1 MSNSVDRLFLALEH
15 AAAAGVQR
23 PRMRFTGITVSLSFS
38 GAEIYVNSA
47 IDGAYL
53 GKIVGNGFSK
63 GSKCDAGRAASVLA
77 VMSDPLA
84 YAVAYGRET
93 GSCSCCGRE
102 LSDPISVERGVGPVC
117 LANYRLSDLPVGA
130 TPPELVAEEASF
142 ADPGGSLSFSPQQ
155 EQAIRAVKAWLADPN
170 RKPFFYLAGYAGTG
184 KTTLAKLL
192 AADAGKVVFAAF
204 TGKAALVL
212 GGKGCSPSS
221 TIHSLI
227 YQPKEDA
234 SGIVHFVLDL
244 EGPASEADLIVVDEV
259 SMVGPDLGKDLLKF
273 GKPVLVLGDPAQL
286 PPVGD
291 EVGFFTKNTPDF
303 MLTDIHRQA
312 ADNPIIRM
320 SMIVREGGKLPYGEY
335 GDSLVIRRDQLGR
348 NMVLG
353 ADQVLC
359 GTNKTR
365 RSKNAQIRQLLGREG
380 WFTEGERVVG
390 LKNNKEKGFLNGS
403 MWTVQEVDFSDTEES
418 QLVLFPLDAGMAK
431 TPVEVRTSHLW
442 IEGRE
447 KELPPS
453 EAREYDPVDYG
464 YVLSVHKSQGSQW
477 NSVVVLD
484 ESFVFKQDAAR
495 HLYTAITRAAE
506 RVIVAR

>member
-1 MSNSVDRLFLALEH
+1 MIL
-15 AAAAGVQR
+15 
-23 PRMRFTGITVSLSFS
+23 
-38 GAEIYVNSA
+38 
-47 IDGAYL
+47 
-53 GKIVGNGFSK
+53 
-63 GSKCDAGRAASVLA
+63 
-77 VMSDPLA
+77 
-84 YAVAYGRET
+84 
-93 GSCSCCGRE
+93 
-102 LSDPISVERGVGPVC
+102 
-117 LANYRLSDLPVGA
+117 
-130 TPPELVAEEASF
+130 
-142 ADPGGSLSFSPQQ
+142 SPQQ
-155 EQAIRAVKAWLADPN
+155 DEAIRAVQAWLRDPSG
-170 RKPFFYLAGYAGTG
+170 KPFFYLAGFAGTG
-184 KTTLAKLL
+184 KTTLAKRL

-212 GGKGCSPSS
+212 EGKGCSPAS

-227 YQPKEDA
+227 YQPKEEA
-234 SGIVHFVLDL
+234 SGIVHFVLALD
-244 EGPASEADLIVVDEV
+244 GPASGADLIVIDEV
-259 SMVGPDLGKDLLKF
+259 SMVGPDLGRDLLKF
-273 GKPVLVLGDPAQL
+273 KKPVLVLGDPAQL

-335 GDSLVIRRDQLGR
+335 GDSLVIRRDELGR

-365 RSKNAQIRQLLGREG
+365 RSKNAQIRKLLGREG

-403 MWTVQEVDFSDTEES
+403 MWTVQEVAFSDAEES
-418 QLVLFPLDAGMAK
+418 ELILFPLDAGMAK

-447 KELPPS
+447 KELPPT

-477 NSVVVLD
+477 NSVVILD

-506 RVIVAR
+506 RVVVAR